1 MKNKSLVVSLF
12 LLIFLL
18 LMFLVP
24 KAIFLGKLQQAIVP
38 VNITPDHAKTLAE
51 IVITIPYQP
60 MDEKDVLVL
69 LENHYQSLLLAI
81 PSYSKLDIFTHKN
94 NFEAVEKFLKQLNL
108 KNEREYHLSE
118 NKNLEL
124 WAQDYFEPVTIVEN
138 EKESD
143 RLLMPKKNDKH
154 PAFQRIA
161 NRNAAL
167 EKFKSNLYA
176 TFFFEGGNLT
186 ATTKNGESF
195 VFTDFET
202 IKKTLDSYLLTG
214 HDLAEGTIRKLLK
227 KTFPTAKVTVLGDV
241 DRENNFIHLDQS
253 VLFLEQGTV
262 IVHSLKNDSETKAA
276 KQHSLYKTQLEDLGF
291 NVKTLAITQAEIEN
305 SVSYLNAIPFKDK
318 ETGKNKLIFPIYQ
331 NDLRDIDKKSSLT
344 RNDLQN
350 TGLIAFEL
358 FESAGYEPIPVLE
371 ESNYKQNGSIHCIT
385 NVLN

>member
-1 MKNKSLVVSLF
+1 MKNKSLIISLF

-18 LMFLVP
+18 LVFLVP

-60 MDEKDVLVL
+60 MDERDVLVL
-69 LENHYQSLLLAI
+69 LENHYQNLLLAI

-94 NFEAVEKFLKQLNL
+94 NFEAVEKFLKHLNL

-124 WAQDYFEPVTIVEN
+124 WAQDYFEPVIKMDNGGKT
-138 EKESD
+138 D
-143 RLLMPKKNDKH
+143 HLLMPKKNDKH

-167 EKFKSNLYA
+167 EKFRNNLNA

-186 ATTKNGESF
+186 ATTKNNESF

-214 HDLAEGTIRKLLK
+214 HDLAESTIKKLLK
-227 KTFPTAKVTVLGDV
+227 KTFPTAKVAVLGDI
-241 DRENNFIHLDQS
+241 DRSDNFIHLDQS

-262 IVHSLKNDSETKAA
+262 IVHSLEETSETKAA

-291 NVKTLAITQAEIEN
+291 KVKTLAITQVEIEN
-305 SVSYLNAIPFKDK
+305 SISYLNAIPFKDK
-318 ETGKNKLIFPIYQ
+318 ESGKNKVIFPIYQ
-331 NDLRDIDKKSSLT
+331 DDLRDVNKKSSLT

-350 TGLIAFEL
+350 TGLVAFEL
-358 FESAGYEPIPVLE
+358 FESVGYEPIPVLE
-371 ESNYKQNGSIHCIT
+371 DSNYKQNGSIHCIT
-385 NVLN
+385 NVLK